1 MDNDKRQQQL
11 EAYKDLSRW
20 NRHDVMVTLSW
31 DRIFIPLVGI
41 GWAVAYAQ
49 YPERPEVFGAA
60 FVTGVLVLYF
70 WLTHCARHRNWM
82 DSRFK
87 TIKQIEEELEIVG
100 HKDVQSPR
108 GRSNMKVRRIFF
120 GIFVFI
126 GVIMLVWLI
135 VKKVCL

>member
-60 FVTGVLVLYF
+60 FVTGVLVLLF
-70 WLTHCARHRNWM
+70 WLAHCARHRQWM
-82 DSRFK
+82 TLRFK

>member
-1 MDNDKRQQQL
+1 
-11 EAYKDLSRW
+11 
-20 NRHDVMVTLSW
+20 MVTLSW

-49 YPERPEVFGAA
+49 YPKTPEVFGAA

-70 WLTHCARHRNWM
+70 WLSPLCEAQKLD

-87 TIKQIEEELEIVG
+87 TIKQIEKELEIVG

-108 GRSNMKVRRIFF
+108 GLPNMTVRYIFF

>member
-41 GWAVAYAQ
+41 GWAAAYAK

-60 FVTGVLVLYF
+60 FFTGVRVLLF
-70 WLTHCARHRNWM
+70 WLAHCARHRNWM
-82 DSRFK
+82 ASRFN

-100 HKDVQSPR
+100 HKDVPLPR
-108 GRSNMKVRRIFF
+108 GRSNMKVRCIFF